1 MFKENDF
8 VVIGGNEIAIIK
20 DGKVL
25 FDDGMSMPYSEESN
39 ITLWEPK
46 EGKYCWFNMAF
57 DGVYDNPILMQYG
70 EQDYTMWDIEPF
82 LNKLPIFLKGTKK
95 IDYNEIQEEKH
106 CGVCIHFESNK
117 YSEFFCKIGHTSDK
131 MFNYYGQTKYKKSC
145 NDLKFK

>member
-25 FDDGMSMPYSEESN
+25 FDDGMSMTYSEESD
-39 ITLWEPK
+39 IKLWEPK
-46 EGKYCWFNMAF
+46 EGEYCWFNMAI

-70 EQDYTMWDIEPF
+70 EQDYTMWNIEPF

-95 IDYNEIQEEKH
+95 
-106 CGVCIHFESNK
+106 
-117 YSEFFCKIGHTSDK
+117 
-131 MFNYYGQTKYKKSC
+131 
-145 NDLKFK
+145 NDIRS